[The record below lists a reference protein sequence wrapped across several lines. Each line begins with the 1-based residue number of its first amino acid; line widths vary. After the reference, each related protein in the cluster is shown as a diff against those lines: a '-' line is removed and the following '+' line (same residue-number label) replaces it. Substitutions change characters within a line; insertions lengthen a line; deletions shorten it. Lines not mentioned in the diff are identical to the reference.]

1 MGGGLAFS
9 GPSSGLTAELT
20 GRALIAHAD
29 DDYREWGVGGSLALD
44 PGAQGRGLSFALRPA
59 WGADA
64 SAAERLLGGDPLTGF
79 GAKHDAEEAQGRLDA
94 ELGYGLPAF
103 DGHFTGTPHAGFTLG
118 ESAREYTLG
127 WRLAPVSHAG
137 LDFDLG
143 LEATRREAA
152 NDDGEPEHAIALK
165 LNARF

>member
-1 MGGGLAFS
+1 M
-9 GPSSGLTAELT
+9 
-20 GRALIAHAD
+20 
-29 DDYREWGVGGSLALD
+29 GVGGSLVLD

-64 SAAERLLGGDPLTGF
+64 SAAERLLGGDPL
-79 GAKHDAEEAQGRLDA
+79 ANLAANDDDSDEARGRLDA

-103 DGHFTGTPHAGFTLG
+103 GGLFTGTPHAGFTLG
-118 ESAREYTLG
+118 ATARELRLG
-127 WRLAPVSHAG
+127 WRLAPATRTG

-152 NDDGEPEHAIALK
+152 NDDGEPEHAIELK
-165 LNARF
+165 LNAQF

>member
-1 MGGGLAFS
+1 MARW
-9 GPSSGLTAELT
+9 SST
-20 GRALIAHAD
+20 R
-29 DDYREWGVGGSLALD
+29 
-44 PGAQGRGLSFALRPA
+44 GAQGRGLSFALRPA

-64 SAAERLLGGDPLTGF
+64 SAAERLLGGDPLANLAANDDDT
-79 GAKHDAEEAQGRLDA
+79 DEARGRLEA

-103 DGHFTGTPHAGFTLG
+103 GGRFTGTPHAGFTLG
-118 ESAREYTLG
+118 ESARDFNLG
-127 WRLAPVSHAG
+127 WRLAPATRTG

-152 NDDGEPEHAIALK
+152 NDADEAELGIGLK